1 MSGVSESPVG
11 FKDATVVRQD
21 EDKPKPRRRFKF
33 RLGYTDQSWVPV
45 DIDENFD
52 YTRKAT
58 SIDDFE
64 HQSGH
69 QQGSVFE
76 DAEGAEFYKPIE
88 KYEGR
93 HRFVPDATWTPEEER
108 RLVRTVSLS

>member
-1 MSGVSESPVG
+1 MSGASESQG
-11 FKDATVVRQD
+11 GLKDPTILRQD
-21 EDKPKPRRRFKF
+21 EDKPKPRRGFKF
-33 RLGYTDQSWVPV
+33 NLGYTDQSWVPV

-52 YTRKAT
+52 YTRRAT
-58 SIDDFE
+58 STDDYE

-76 DAEGAEFYKPIE
+76 DEDGAGFYKPIE

-108 RLVRTVSLS
+108 RLVRTVSLF